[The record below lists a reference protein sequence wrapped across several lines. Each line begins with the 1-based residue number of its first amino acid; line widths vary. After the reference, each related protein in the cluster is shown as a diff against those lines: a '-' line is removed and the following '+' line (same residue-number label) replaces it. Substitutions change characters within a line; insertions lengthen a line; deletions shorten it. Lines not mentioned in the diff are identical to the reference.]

1 MIAIL
6 KSLFVLCLYHILA
19 YGGVIYPDNANPV
32 QMERTNDGAT
42 SSYTFYMSLSTR
54 LPANYGQIKIMFP
67 ISTFSDPSR
76 NPSLSSSDFGQF
88 SFIQTQNNQVTLYQN
103 QLYQYQD
110 GSLTSNYLSATWN
123 QVGRYLLISG
133 ISDAINAGSLQV
145 SIKFIR
151 NPVNCANTVSGNFQI
166 QTFIN
171 STKIDENLSFGTV
184 TFSSPYVLSNQ
195 NTISN
200 DGSNLGGFV
209 TNYKVTFS
217 TTVTLPANTWFRMRF
232 PYANVL
238 GDTTCS
244 QVDTQ
249 QTLTCTNNG
258 DNVLIFSGISNS
270 LTPNTYTLQVR
281 NITNPTYTGFFNQ
294 FVLEC
299 LYPGT
304 NNVLMLFYN
313 SLTGITINPGQ
324 VKSVSISGNPLNMNL
339 RIDYTILFTPTNT
352 VPQGGKIKIT
362 FPSLAPSAS
371 DPNPR
376 SFQLDSTCRVTSG
389 LTPITGQQ
397 NVGCVSSGSVLT
409 ITNFQTFYSQ
419 QVQVLI
425 YAVNP
430 GRAAIYTP
438 FIIQTYLYDKPTNQ
452 FYVIDENTNAG
463 SVSISSV
470 NSLTYVQIDFFTTM
484 VNATFS
490 TATPLDFRLY
500 PNPGN
505 ELPLSSNTVRHEISL
520 QLPLLWRNKNA
531 DFTMYYQQGNAPSIT
546 FGNDPAYYSNPSYAA
561 TYNLQV
567 YQFKTPSAT
576 NYVKFPPGYG
586 LGQCDLPISISNV
599 ITPPFG
605 GKYQFRV
612 LTFYGGTHY
621 VNQPLEQDLYTMDI
635 AIPNF
640 SSASVTTTGT
650 ESGDQDNVIIANLV
664 TGLDIPFEGAINFN
678 MTTTTIF
685 SENTSKWDTQ
695 LGQTMTISQTSIN
708 VPCSIYINNDLSG
721 FSNSQHPNARCYVF
735 KGSQLQNVILQIRG
749 FAYPILAGAT
759 FKIYVPNIQLC
770 QDVQK
775 QCYVTINSAYTAD
788 LSDPYI
794 LNTIYV
800 KVVNSINPASPIT
813 PASNTI
819 NCPAPNF
826 AAPTGQS
833 KEICLY
839 ATWDLGSSF
848 YTTPFST
855 GDSIIIIFP
864 SYRFTYWKADVQS
877 ITYQFA
883 NGVSG
888 PVTYINFYTTKQTY
902 YLIQLTG
909 NVPVGNNLQLINIKN
924 ANDIHDFGP
933 NNNINI
939 VQGVT
944 LSGKYWQK
952 GIKVSYIQW
961 AISPG
966 YMDGGILFTKLSI
979 LPNNSPANPT
989 RNVAT
994 DMEWQAEIVYKV
1006 DFTNCRPV
1014 PQGGYFN
1021 IFIPTGTP
1029 PYSSINPKCNVQQG
1043 LTGISQLT
1051 LDSSISCQ
1059 IINNSGNYQIQI
1071 SQFLAV
1077 AQQTSISVIFRATNP
1092 VKQPSSW
1099 NPGTY
1104 TITSNDAS
1112 SNVINFTSAN
1122 YVLPALPVAGPS
1134 IFPQE
1139 ALWQSFFITDRP
1151 ARQGERGYFYMQ
1163 FISPQSFNSGTST
1176 LTIDFGG
1183 GINQPTLLD
1192 STIYNFNFQT
1202 MQGYL
1207 YCTLNGEIA
1216 ENCTINQQVVTM
1228 IIPFTSTINGIQQG
1242 IQYSLQMGFRGN
1254 DDSTT
1259 TRDGF
1264 GMNQAG
1270 TYILS
1275 ASITDGTNTVSTQKA
1290 YNVMAPSFVNF
1301 WVWSIN
1307 KLVTDTT
1314 DNKCYGGG
1322 QTICGRTLIGF
1333 VFSLV
1338 NPIPKS
1344 VDTVAKTQTVIIL
1357 EFATYISSAFPNGFA
1372 SDLGT
1377 GLSQRSNVPCE
1388 GMNIPVLAGYDTL
1401 SCQLYLGTSPNPTQI
1416 IIRQF
1421 DTLTAGGYEIHIPN
1435 IFNPSIPKD
1444 LLQVDVLVQ
1453 TTSLTTGT
1461 TVPIYQNYYQL
1472 VNMTNVI
1479 QSYLFHSQPINQ
1491 DLTTN
1496 VGCTPTFQTAT
1507 TIDTLDYLNLC
1518 FYSGGFDMQ
1527 GGDHILFQLPS
1538 MWKLPDIAT
1547 CTLNSADYGTYSTC
1561 YTYPSSQQVLMAFT
1575 APAKGTVNKNSIL
1588 KGSIK
1593 LKMPPYK
1600 ALNPAAQHIY
1610 GYSYWRSRLV
1620 AKFQIPD
1627 FTQSLTEITIPA
1639 ANMKVTA
1646 DDTIQGQ
1653 LAQYTITYQVVSDI
1667 PAGGCIQIIIPIEFK
1682 GRQKETICRNAITQG
1697 SDFDP
1702 YGYQFQCNLVINAS
1716 PTVNDYLIV
1725 HDFGPF
1731 KLDLGPSPSQKRNG
1745 TTLMVNFRV
1754 QNPSVANPSQW
1765 NIKQWYKYENPLNL
1779 LVANGLT
1786 ASPALSTPP
1795 TTTYWEQLLL
1805 TRTKLYTQ
1813 DFGVLEFKI
1822 QVPVNLNAGQT
1833 ITIQMPTGFTQQT
1846 DSQLFCYW
1854 DLTVYYNQKYP
1865 AHTCTLSGGN
1875 LLTIET
1881 PLQLYLDI
1889 YNVAQGGSINQ
1900 PIAANSN
1907 LVIGISTID
1916 QYNGNNGIVM
1926 PSTSGF
1932 YSFTVTF
1939 PGSSQPYV
1947 ATKTIYVPL
1956 KPTFTY
1962 FAPTTLINNPN
1973 EKTVIDIYVQPN
1985 LSCDNFKLY
1994 VPVVDQFNNDLFDED
2009 LGTGFTSQAG
2019 GTPINCQY
2027 QNGAVQ
2033 TALTCKLQFGDK
2045 GLGTPAIISISGIT
2059 FNGGTPYLISIDQI
2073 KNPNVL
2079 VDGRDVYLILEGY
2092 MGSTIQSSDI
2102 NYDFTFKYVNT
2113 PAATNVASQPAYG
2126 SVVMGG
2132 TGAGPKEFN
2141 INYQFTIQQKVFNS
2155 QSNPENYDYFIIEFP
2170 FYAFNQQPLT
2180 VSCSPGSCR
2189 QLQGWN
2195 WVIWKYDSNYNV
2207 GATISFT
2214 VSGLENVKISS
2225 TTVQLIGY
2233 TVKNRVVVD
2242 KRYFTAL
2249 NQVTPISPSAGDFTI
2264 TAPDYPNAQKIPMNQ
2279 MTRYIFQL
2287 KLPIALLANQ
2297 GVIDFIFPSGYIT
2310 QNYCS
2315 DTIAYPLPAY
2325 LDYITCVN
2333 NQVAQAISVSG
2344 FGNVLANKI
2353 IQIETW
2359 ANNPS
2364 TATTTPSFTV
2374 NIYQDA
2380 GRTMKLTTFSANGPS
2395 ISAYDSTVFAKL
2407 QAEYINTITS
2417 GNYGEFNFYLQ
2428 PGMALSETDYI
2439 QLSFP
2444 NNDVNAQGATY
2455 LTCGFNNNNVNIE
2468 SALCKVTQ
2476 ASPLIIRIYGPVD
2489 NPLAA
2494 NTLYLVYV
2502 TIENGIQQGLQF
2514 TGVGETKFQ
2523 VTNSNNLG
2531 SLTDVYFTIYPTENF
2546 QNLATLETTYE
2557 NSGSVMDL
2565 IVTVQTTVQVLN
2577 NGYIVVAFPKLAEDG
2592 VTSLFNDYLGK
2603 SGLTPGSPVNCA
2615 GKPSGTT
2622 NYQCTINSNFR
2633 KVMVSQRLS
2642 SGLNSAYSLLIN
2654 DITLPVQTGST
2665 GQISI
2670 EVYTTQEDGTMLEA
2684 YIFRNILTP
2693 YNPSTSAPSS
2703 NPVVTTPAPGSGV
2716 SLTASGITF
2725 PSVNIGAASN
2735 SFSATNDRIVIKLPI
2750 GYDLTAAQFSSTTSY
2765 AATEYIGIGNIMI
2778 VRLANTISSGSL
2790 KLQLDGVVSPLT
2802 PLSNPQFNVYVVV
2815 GNVYNQLY
2823 QYQPTFTTPT
2833 FSTASLTLPYY
2844 TSEVVP
2850 QIIQITFTPPSTLVG
2865 TNTVYFAVL
2874 NTPSTTPVGSRI
2886 GQSLPCSAGTDQV
2899 YCQLVTSGTFF
2910 GIAISA
2916 PTIII
2921 SGMDDATTSTPRVL
2935 TIYNIKEYQ
2944 SSASININFSAV
2956 DTVNKYIKYTSPITV
2971 SLTSDSINSSSSQ
2984 VTNTKTVLQSLDNLV
2999 FSITT
3004 NLSSYVVGTQII
3016 LFFDNFP
3023 SNTLANVN
3031 TLSPTIDFDGSNSSS
3046 CATFDSVALAVIC
3059 DVTSTATTKI
3069 NLNMNSILL
3078 PTVYFPTSTT
3088 VTYQIVG
3095 YNTSTKKAFQYITF
3109 NPQTQMV
3116 VSTLSSVSSTQITNN
3131 QIQLQF
3137 TTNLQVPAT
3146 GYIKITLNSS
3156 PTTAFQFYTTTG
3168 GLFTGSYT
3176 AQLSG
3181 NIIKISDFSL
3191 MSPGSYILNFAFQ
3204 DQAQVPQITQIDTM
3218 QNIFTIETSTV
3229 TQTSSIST
3237 SSQSIT
3243 VNNIQIIESQTL
3255 LLQFTTQSTFS
3266 NGQIQLDFG
3275 SSITSTTFNGQI
3287 IDSTN
3292 ISGSPNFVLSTQYIY
3307 IKNLGTF
3314 TAGSIKIK
3322 LFFSNNIP
3330 TQLANINTLS
3340 QYFDVVDSV
3349 GSSTSITPRT
3359 FMVAQNWLALQSLQY
3374 YSSVSVGAK
3383 NVLLTFRL
3391 KLKTALSATADQ
3403 LMITFPSS
3411 IDISSMYT
3419 SKIRLKCNIKMPY
3432 QAFNR
3437 YRTYKCFFQQLTSTY
3452 LVIQGY
3458 AFSANTVYDIEI
3470 IRLGDTTAQRQ
3481 FWTLPSSYQLHY
3493 FTIDKTNYHAVQDT
3507 TAPTITHSDSII
3519 MEIYKQI
3526 SPSAYFQNYDGSV
3539 GKNTLY
3545 NVQFNSGGSV
3555 GYIDIEFPINQDQG
3569 GSQVNLFAQDLGSGL
3584 LNGKSFTCNDNSGSL
3599 GTNVKY
3605 RLFYGQSVIQ
3615 NPSRIRI
3622 LYSAS
3627 GNININIQNLI
3638 NPSTVNVSTKIKVK
3652 AIDANGI
3659 LLSMQV
3665 FRYAVYTLSYNPA
3678 TAALPNPSFSPTT
3691 SSTLVTI
3698 NINGLSL
3705 TNNLSIDGSS
3715 ILRFQ
3720 YDPQQYSSTMSS
3732 SNSNPNFQTVSSI
3745 YFCITSASLPSN
3757 YNLAINNIYTPP
3769 IIGTYTYSS
3778 YIVAEIRNRKVRKVF
3793 TGNVN
3798 QVLSAGGNFV
3808 QNQQIVANSYNA
3820 GQSNVR
3826 YYITYDLM
3834 QNQVSG
3840 NTIQVIFPSAQY
3852 TIAAG
3857 LTCTI
3862 QDKNSLATIS
3872 SSCASNNSLNSFA
3885 IVLSTALKSGTSY
3898 VIKVIVN
3905 NPANVGLTNSFQLKF
3920 YTDNTLATLQG
3931 SQNINGVTIINQL
3944 NLIAKMYQPHTNV
3957 FFCQSQDTC
3966 PLKFTALLTTP
3977 LNMGVDSLQ
3986 IATNY
3991 VGKIIQLQSQTKEL
4005 QCWINELAAYNCYI
4019 SNSIIY
4025 IFAPIQT
4032 TFATGTKLNVD
4043 IRSWRDQ
4050 RWQGIQAAIRDF
4062 LLLPTWT
4069 QYQNTPAMFQNVP
4082 VNQYTGASQSHIFQK
4097 NWIFVNQAFNRNN
4110 YAFACS
4116 ISTTISN
4123 PTIIRVRFQ
4132 LPNSMS
4138 FPDALPTTSN
4148 WGQFILYLETYNEI
4162 NQQLFPYQLE
4172 SRFVKD
4178 GQQIDCICVNCNSN
4192 MVFLCYVQYGGT
4204 AQSAPVSI
4212 SIHPQQ
4218 TTLPGTTFI
4227 FSFPKITLPANV
4239 NNYARIGL
4247 KAIQFDS
4254 TLKVVN
4260 EYLEMLM
4267 DFVFYTNP
4275 NNINNAGSAP
4285 LTFPSGHRVGDPMQV
4300 QWNYNIPQTQA
4311 QFSRDRIVIT
4321 TTTATNIIE
4330 QPTNPAVALTT
4341 TADVG
4346 TVRIYPL
4353 INWLEIEFTTNMPS
4367 NSKAAVTYNFKN
4379 MPYQITGGVNYLL
4392 YAFSQGEERLVQP
4405 YNTIAFANP
4414 HPLYFKKFTT
4424 TVQYISQPN
4433 TVTFT
4438 YQPYNKIPIGGYISI
4453 YWGTYN
4459 TALDQDW
4466 LFLSNYCVILSGLSN
4481 AQCIVVSSERRIYL
4495 YDWDTQYDP
4504 VVGGVIKFVLQ
4515 IQNSGNAGNRVNFS
4529 LTTFWDLTGYNNR
4542 PQVSGYNPNYSHIID
4557 QDNSYSNFNVLSI
4570 VLLQLNILDRVQEP
4584 IPVCGGNRG
4593 PIVLKFQFRKNYSYP
4608 SDYIEINFFA
4618 QIQQLLAGE
4627 ELICYFA
4634 DTGNSQLVFVKTFRC
4649 DLRPNGV
4656 IWAFI
4661 PEETGVNSGS
4671 EYLLYLTV
4679 RTNNVYT
4686 WGIQVNGPSAIQ
4698 WTRLSTS
4705 NENQGNDCY
4714 QEVAWIQ
4721 ANIPPC
4727 PFDPA
4732 VFRVYSYSHEA
4743 NTLSYSNNIDAQTF
4757 AEQYI
4762 YTYINVTLATVNNPI
4777 ASGLQTSPSRTRIVF
4792 QFQTHNGVF
4801 PSWDEDPTGQKLTQ
4815 AGQASCGGM
4824 YNGIFGTPLQPV
4836 TTNGFLSC
4844 SIIPASGQL
4853 PTTPAY
4859 IIMEGHPAINGGTAF
4874 NIALGR
4880 IKNPNKMVDGTVFN
4894 NLQIGKKTY
4903 YDALFY
4909 RYQTAAH
4916 MNIFIQQLQADG
4928 TFYPINSQ
4936 WRYYIIP
4943 QMNDATSP
4951 IIMGPNQFQI
4961 LHYDT
4966 RVNFALRNVTV
4977 NIIPLGIQLHK
4988 YQSAVVI
4995 QYGYPYQMV
5004 NNAVC
5009 KQHDAW
5015 VNQGECTNYN
5025 PTCPVP
5031 HGPVGCTFLQ
5041 YSRWLVFSNNLDTV
5055 TNQYMVREVE
5065 GTGWPINRRNPPFTY
5080 NYLNPQSLLRAWVYD
5095 GYKTVIMRSNQLI
5108 TPQYMPCGV
5117 VMETTAADNPENRD
5131 VLYRIGLYIYTR
5143 TSTMKTIWLFAPNT
5157 FQNIRSCKIKKG
5169 VVLVDFNNISND
5181 IKCNISYQTSNWFIE
5196 ITNFYYDEVN
5206 EDGLIILELMITNPY
5221 NAGWTTDW
5229 VCRTFSANQLQ
5240 INNLSYTANGKTW
5253 VGKFIPFPNLF
5264 RVYRN
5269 TVSFQNRRAGINQY
5283 AEMNM
5288 RIIPRAYHPETDDT
5302 QSTQIQV
5309 WMPLTYDI
5317 PNGGTN
5323 VCQVDHIYHT
5333 DIDGQYC
5340 QITSDRKIFM
5350 NTNRYAGLFNKCG
5363 LVYFTTQNSIN
5374 NQNGVKMPSVA
5385 GADQFQVFITSK
5397 DASGNVSQEYSNQGA
5412 TTSPSFLSQ
5421 SPYPAGNSYSYT
5433 TNVMQDK
5440 IEARIILSFYTPR
5453 DIPPGYDTS
5462 VGISDPSLKNPIAYL
5477 DIIFNTRDFIE
5488 YYGEPGWNLNLI
5500 APSPINPFACKA
5512 YAGLIPV
5519 SGQKLICTIIPS
5531 SLQSIYNPVIVR
5543 VSNFQA
5549 ISANTYIELHLL
5561 NIPCPPYT
5569 YYNNKGFINTRVF
5582 QQNGDGSQND
5592 IIGSSQFQLGSPAQ
5606 LINWYYWSSNMATVT
5621 PNQVGAYSTW
5631 TFQFNNMYDYQNNY
5645 QGCFDIFGVPMFSFL
5660 ANTILVL
5667 KIPNVKFVLVDNG
5680 KITATIANI
5689 PAKIWI
5695 YEDTNQIFV
5704 QVPQNIPCGSGGVI
5718 NSLQIYQLRNA
5729 AFRFPTP
5736 YAIQIDSFDPTS
5748 RTIIRSYLY
5757 TPISNPSVGSFVSLS
5772 MYLSK
5777 YFADERY
5784 VTYTYGFTPSY
5795 DVPPGSLITI
5805 TLPNRAALN
5814 FPNFGQASPQ
5824 ETCQV
5829 SDATSLSVSSC
5840 ISTFSP
5846 NGFSLVVL
5854 KDIPEQ
5860 TSLTVQIVGT
5870 RNNPTYAQQT
5880 LPNDFQITIT
5890 HPLGYLINSGYFP
5903 VITYLP
5909 KRSASFLYLTMSG
5922 TSYFQNII
5930 TDYTFVIQSTSDLP
5944 LGGYIVMNF
5953 PSNFLE
5959 RALTLPPLQ
5968 TPTQITGSWTSSSLT
5983 YSTIWSGPTG
5993 SYYTLTIIPTFM
6005 WPAKSSMTVT
6015 FKAFPN
6021 PMTTLKTNLFSI
6033 ATIYDG
6039 KNVDQ
6044 TDPTD
6049 NSLLFNYSP
6058 QPASM
6063 SATFNFSPQN
6073 EASLSTYQ
6081 ISITPSQDIPTG
6093 AQIQFQ
6099 FDTSLYPSSLSSAT
6113 SQVSCLINGVAT
6125 TCTVQNGVISI
6136 PVTQV
6141 QNANVPISIQL
6152 NNVMNPS
6159 QGSTKIVGQV
6169 SYAGSIL
6176 QYKPDIGP
6184 VQTTSPPNNLQLTQ
6198 LSTSSNALL
6207 ARAQYTFCVQTSNQI
6222 AITDQVFIFFPQ
6234 QYSFKSVYTC
6244 SITPQH
6250 NNNELNYAQTSTSP
6264 LCTTYNDQKKIT
6276 ITGQTAAKTDTNT
6289 AQLCYYINGI
6299 ENPSI
6304 PGTTD
6309 NFVIQIFDPVNQ
6321 IIKSQ
6326 TSGLISSQTTLSFY
6340 RKGFQII
6347 VGSIPD
6353 LPKGASSND
6362 ITITLE
6368 IAVSYIITAIPY
6380 LKNFEFIPPVIE
6392 FDPTQGKQ
6400 QTFKIKPLDSAVV
6413 GPQNIVWTKS
6423 EATTANQFSDIQ
6435 DSPFNLIAKPY
6446 ANSLKAVLQTTVSR
6460 AALLATSLPIQI
6472 ILNQPASKLLTI
6484 SMYTKNHQ
6492 QDQLLIFNPP
6502 QMVFVPGQVSQ
6513 TFTYTTKNGAV
6524 SGQIMF
6530 QLDSYYQNIYIMPY
6544 NTLSFEILDID
6555 NNPPVVRNYYIES
6568 MDRTYMY
6575 LRISCDESVNVYSIL
6590 TLQGTLPPTTAEL
6603 KNSTLRATDG
6613 NQTDVMELY
6622 LKNSSYIAP
6631 VTTNFIYY
6639 DSYLH
6644 FTGLE
6649 EQTSYLLYFY
6659 VEDLSGNAS
6668 PVQSFS
6674 FLTLKKQNP
6683 CAFSLR
6689 VNQTIQDSTLFSAFG
6704 LITTLP
6710 ANRFQITSKPS
6721 KFTITGVIET
6731 EVQDI
6736 ISTVPM
6742 VYSFI
6747 LLQNKTADEVRPL
6760 QTVNLLQNQFNLLQT
6775 QLSAGF
6781 SSNVVDPA
6789 YSIIEH
6795 AYELIVIP
6803 QEFKYTPQ
6811 ILNYTEDSASFVI
6824 SLKYSGI
6831 GYGIVQLASA
6841 TQPTARQI
6849 KYGLNSTNFLLPAT
6863 QYQRIPFIFSSSTP
6877 QDQQN
6882 ITNKFTFSG
6891 LLDHSDYVAYFVGEN
6906 SQLVNPDLMSDSQI
6920 VAIPFSTSR
6929 ESIKIPSW
6937 FRAQTVSA
6945 NLLRTSKLL
6954 IQLIL
6959 IILLVS

>member
-6 KSLFVLCLYHILA
+6 KSLFVLCFYHILA

-42 SSYTFYMSLSTR
+42 SSYSFYMSLSTR
-54 LPANYGQIKIMFP
+54 LPANYGIIKIMFP
-67 ISTFSDPSR
+67 ISTFTDPSM
-76 NPSLSSSDFGQF
+76 NPTLSSSDFGQF

-110 GSLTSNYLSATWN
+110 GTLTSNYLSATWN
-123 QVGRYLLISG
+123 QVGRYLLISS

-145 SIKFIR
+145 TIKFIR

-249 QTLTCTNNG
+249 QTLTCQNNG

-270 LTPNTYTLQVR
+270 LSPNTYTLQVR

-352 VPQGGKIKIT
+352 VPQGGKIQIT
-362 FPSLAPSAS
+362 FPSLAPSAT

-389 LTPITGQQ
+389 LTPIAGQQ
-397 NVGCVSSGSVLT
+397 NVNCLSSGSVLT
-409 ITNFQTFYSQ
+409 IKNFQTFFSQ
-419 QVQVLI
+419 QIQVLI

-438 FIIQTYLYDKPTNQ
+438 FIIQTFLFDKPTNQ
-452 FYVIDENTNAG
+452 YYVIDENTNAG

-484 VNATFS
+484 QNGTFS
-490 TATPLDFRLY
+490 QNIPLDFRLY

-505 ELPLSSNTVRHEISL
+505 ELPLSNSITQHEISL
-520 QLPLLWRNKNA
+520 QLPLLWRNKAA
-531 DFTMYYQQGNAPSIT
+531 DFTMYYQQGNSPSVT
-546 FGNDPAYYSNPSYAA
+546 FGSEPAYYSNPSLAA
-561 TYNLQV
+561 KYNLQV

-576 NYVKFPPGYG
+576 NYVKFPAGYG

-599 ITPPFG
+599 IMPPFG

-640 SSASVTTTGT
+640 NSASVTTTGT
-650 ESGDQDNVIIANLV
+650 ESGDQDNVIIATLV
-664 TGLDIPFEGAINFN
+664 TGMQIPFEGAINFN

-695 LGQTMTISQTSIN
+695 LGQTMSITQASIN

-735 KGSQLQNVILQIRG
+735 KGSQLQNVILQVRG
-749 FAYPILAGAT
+749 FAYPIGAGST

-775 QCYVTINSAYTAD
+775 QCFVTINSAYTAD

-800 KVVNSINPASPIT
+800 KVVNSINPASTIT

-819 NCPAPNF
+819 NSPAPSF
-826 AAPTGQS
+826 ATPAGQS

-864 SYRFTYWKADVQS
+864 SYRFTYWKSDVQS

-888 PVTYINFYTTKQTY
+888 SVTYINFYTTQQTY

-933 NNNINI
+933 NNNQNI
-939 VQGVT
+939 VQGVQ

-952 GIKVSYIQW
+952 GIKTSYVSW
-961 AISPG
+961 AMSPG
-966 YMDGGILFTKLSI
+966 YMDGGILFTNLSI
-979 LPNNSPANPT
+979 LPNNSPSAPT
-989 RNVAT
+989 RTVAT
-994 DMEWQAEIVYKV
+994 DMEWQAEVVYKL

-1014 PQGGYFN
+1014 PQGGQFN
-1021 IFIPTGTP
+1021 INIPTGTP
-1029 PYSSINPKCNVQQG
+1029 PYLAINSNCNVQQG
-1043 LTGISQLT
+1043 LVGISQLT
-1051 LDSSISCQ
+1051 IQSSISCQ
-1059 IINNSGNYQIQI
+1059 VINNSGNYVIQL
-1071 SQFLAV
+1071 SQFQNV
-1077 AQQTSISVIFRATNP
+1077 AQQTAISVIFRATNP
-1092 VKQPSSW
+1092 VKQPTSW
-1099 NPGTY
+1099 NPGSY
-1104 TITSNDAS
+1104 TITSNDS
-1112 SNVINFTSAN
+1112 SGNVINFTSAN
-1122 YVLPALPVAGPS
+1122 YILPALPVAGPS

-1139 ALWQSFFITDRP
+1139 ALWQSFYITDRP

-1163 FISPQSFNSGTST
+1163 FTSPISFNSGTST
-1176 LTIDFGG
+1176 LTINFGG
-1183 GINQPTLLD
+1183 GIYQPTQVD
-1192 STIYNFNFQT
+1192 NTIYNFNFQT
-1202 MQGYL
+1202 MTGYL

-1228 IIPFTSTINGIQQG
+1228 TIPFTSTINGIQAN
-1242 IQYSLQMGFRGN
+1242 IQYNLQMGFRGN
-1254 DDSTT
+1254 DDSTS

-1264 GMNQAG
+1264 AMSQAG

-1275 ASITDGTNTVSTQKA
+1275 ASITDGSNTVSTQKA

-1307 KLVTDTT
+1307 KLVTDSS
-1314 DNKCYGGG
+1314 DNKCFGGG
-1322 QTICGRTLIGF
+1322 LTICGRTVVAF

-1338 NPIPKS
+1338 NPIPPS
-1344 VDTVAKTQTVIIL
+1344 LVPTVSQTVIIL
-1357 EFATYISSAFPNGFA
+1357 EFATYISTAFPNGFA

-1377 GLSQRSNVPCE
+1377 GLPQRSNVPCE

-1401 SCQLYLGTSPNPTQI
+1401 SCQLYLGTSPNPAQI

-1421 DTLTAGGYEIHIPN
+1421 DTIPAGSYEIHIPN

-1453 TTSLTTGT
+1453 TTSLSTGT

-1491 DLTTN
+1491 DLTGN
-1496 VGCTPTFQTAT
+1496 VGCTPKFQTAT

-1527 GGDHILFQLPS
+1527 GGDHVLFQLPS
-1538 MWKLPDIAT
+1538 MWILPDIAT
-1547 CTLNSADYGTYSTC
+1547 CTPNPSDYGTYSSC
-1561 YTYPSSQQVLMAFT
+1561 YTYPSSQQVLLAFST
-1575 APAKGTVNKNSIL
+1575 PAKGTVNKNSIL

-1593 LKMPPYK
+1593 LKTPPYV
-1600 ALNPAAQHIY
+1600 ALIPAAQHIY

-1627 FTQSLTEITIPA
+1627 FTQTLTPKTIPA

-1653 LAQYTITYQVVSDI
+1653 LAQYTITYIVVSDI

-1682 GRQKETICRNAITQG
+1682 NKQKENICRNAITQG

-1702 YGYQFQCNLVINAS
+1702 YGYQFQCNLVIDPS
-1716 PTVNDYLIV
+1716 PTVNDYLLV

-1731 KLDLGPSPSQKRNG
+1731 KLDLGALPSQKRNG

-1754 QNPSVANPSQW
+1754 QNPAVANPSQW
-1765 NIKQWYKYENPLNL
+1765 TIKQWYKNESPLNL
-1779 LVANGLT
+1779 LVAVGNT
-1786 ASPALSTPP
+1786 NSPALSAPP
-1795 TTTYWEQLLL
+1795 TISYWEQLLL

-1833 ITIQMPTGFTQQT
+1833 VTIQMPTGFTQQT

-1881 PLQLYLDI
+1881 PLQTYIDL
-1889 YNVAQGGSINQ
+1889 YNVAQGGSAGQ
-1900 PIAANSN
+1900 PIAANSY
-1907 LVIGISTID
+1907 LVIGVSTID

-1932 YSFTVTF
+1932 YSFTITF

-1947 ATKTIYVPL
+1947 ATKKIYVPL

-1962 FAPTTLINNPN
+1962 FAPTTIINNPN
-1973 EKTVIDIYVQPN
+1973 EKTVIDIYVQP
-1985 LSCDNFKLY
+1985 SIPCDNFKLY

-2033 TALTCKLQFGDK
+2033 AALTCTLQFGDK

-2059 FNGGTPYLISIDQI
+2059 FNAGTSYLISIDQI

-2079 VDGRDVYLILEGY
+2079 VDGRDVYLILEGFI
-2092 MGSTIQSSDI
+2092 GSTIQSSDI

-2141 INYQFTIQQKVFNS
+2141 INYQFTIQQKVFAA

-2195 WVIWKYDSNYNV
+2195 WVIWKYDSNYSV
-2207 GATISFT
+2207 GATISLT
-2214 VSGLENVKISS
+2214 VSGLQNVKISS

-2264 TAPDYPNAQKIPMNQ
+2264 TAPDYTNILKVPQNQ

-2287 KLPIALLANQ
+2287 KLPIALQANQ
-2297 GVIDFIFPSGYIT
+2297 GVIDFIFPSGYTT

-2315 DTIAYPLPAY
+2315 DTLAYPFPAY
-2325 LDYITCVN
+2325 QDYITCVN
-2333 NQVAQAISVSG
+2333 SQVAQAVSISG
-2344 FGNVLANKI
+2344 FGNVPVGQI
-2353 IQIETW
+2353 IQIEAW
-2359 ANNPS
+2359 AANPS
-2364 TATTTPSFTV
+2364 TATATPTFTV

-2380 GRTMKLTTFSANGPS
+2380 GRTMKLTTFSATGPA
-2395 ISAYDSTVFAKL
+2395 ISAYDSTVFAKH
-2407 QAEYINTITS
+2407 QAEYINSIKQNS
-2417 GNYGEFNFYLQ
+2417 YGEFNFYLQ

-2444 NNDVNAQGATY
+2444 NSDVKAQGQTY
-2455 LTCGFNNNNVNIE
+2455 LVCGFNNNNINIE

-2476 ASPLIIRIYGPVD
+2476 SLPLTIRIYGPVD
-2489 NPLAA
+2489 SPLTA

-2502 TIENGIQQGLQF
+2502 TIENGAQQGLQF

-2531 SLTDVYFTIYPTENF
+2531 TLTDVYFTIYPTANF
-2546 QNLATLETTYE
+2546 NTLATLETTYE
-2557 NSGSVMDL
+2557 NSGSVIDL
-2565 IVTVQTTVQVLN
+2565 IVTVQTTVQVPN

-2592 VTSLFNDYLGK
+2592 VTTLFDDYLGK
-2603 SGLTPGSPVNCA
+2603 TGLVPGSTVNCA

-2622 NYQCTINSNFR
+2622 SYQCTINSNFR

-2654 DITLPVQTGST
+2654 DITLPAQTAST

-2670 EVYTTQEDGTMLEA
+2670 EVYTTAQDGTMLEA
-2684 YIFRNILTP
+2684 FIFRNILTP
-2693 YNPSTSAPSS
+2693 YNPSVYAPSAA
-2703 NPVVTTPAPGSGV
+2703 PQVTTNPANTGV
-2716 SLTASGITF
+2716 T
-2725 PSVNIGAASN
+2725 
-2735 SFSATNDRIVIKLPI
+2735 FSAGTLTFTTVNLGSSNMFSGNNDRIVVKLPI
-2750 GYDLTAAQFSSTTSY
+2750 GFDLTSASFASY
-2765 AATEYIGIGNIMI
+2765 AASEYIGIGNIMI
-2778 VRLANTISSGSL
+2778 VRLANTINSGIQA
-2790 KLQLDGVVSPLT
+2790 LQLNNVVSPPT
-2802 PLSNPQFNVYVVV
+2802 PQSNPVMNVYVVV
-2815 GNVYNQLY
+2815 GGVYNYLY
-2823 QYQPTFTTPT
+2823 QFTPT
-2833 FSTASLTLPYY
+2833 LSTSTFASISLALPYY
-2844 TSEVVP
+2844 TSKVVP
-2850 QIIQITFTPPSTLVG
+2850 QVIQITFKPQQNLIGV
-2865 TNTVYFAVL
+2865 NTVYFAVL
-2874 NTPSTTPVGSRI
+2874 NSPLTAPVSPRI
-2886 GQSLPCSAGTDQV
+2886 GQSLPCSAGTDDV
-2899 YCQLVTSGTFF
+2899 YCQLVTSGTYF
-2910 GIAISA
+2910 GITISA

-2921 SGMDDATTSTPRVL
+2921 SGMDDATTSTPRIL
-2935 TIYNIKEYQ
+2935 TIYNIKEYA
-2944 SSASININFSAV
+2944 SSASISINFSAV
-2956 DTVNKYIKYTSPITV
+2956 DRVNKYIKYTSPISV
-2971 SLTSDSINSSSSQ
+2971 SLSADTINSSASS
-2984 VTNTKTVLQSLDNLV
+2984 VANTITTLQALGNLV
-2999 FSITT
+2999 FKIT
-3004 NLSSYVVGTQII
+3004 SSDLPLYVAGTKII

-3031 TLSPTIDFDGSNSSS
+3031 TLSATIDYDGSNANS
-3046 CATFDSVALAVIC
+3046 CTTFDQVALAIIC
-3059 DVTSTATTKI
+3059 DVQQTATSQI

-3078 PTVYFPTSTT
+3078 PSVYFTTATT
-3088 VTYQIVG
+3088 VTYQIIG
-3095 YNTSTKKAFQYITF
+3095 YQVSTKKAFSYITF
-3109 NPQTQMV
+3109 YPQTSMT
-3116 VSTLSSVSSTQITNN
+3116 VSTLGSVSSTKITNN

-3146 GYIKITLNSS
+3146 GQIYITLDSS
-3156 PTTAFQFYTTTG
+3156 PGTAFQFYTTTG
-3168 GLFTGSYT
+3168 NLFTGSYT
-3176 AQLSG
+3176 ANLSG
-3181 NIIKISDFSL
+3181 NIITISGFSL
-3191 MSPGSYILNFAFQ
+3191 MSAGSYNLYFAFQ
-3204 DQAQVPQITQIDTM
+3204 DQTKVPQITQIDTM
-3218 QNIFTIETSTV
+3218 QNGFKIETSTV
-3229 TQTSSIST
+3229 TQTSSV
-3237 SSQSIT
+3237 SSSPGSIT
-3243 VNNIQIIESQTL
+3243 VNSLQIIESQTL
-3255 LLQFTTQSTFS
+3255 LIQFTTQTTFT

-3292 ISGSPNFVLSTQYIY
+3292 ISLQPTFVLSTQYIY
-3307 IKNLGTF
+3307 IKNIGTF

-3322 LFFSNNIP
+3322 LFFSNNMPSQI
-3330 TQLANINTLS
+3330 ANINTLS
-3340 QYFDVVDSV
+3340 QYFDVVDTV
-3349 GSSTSITPRT
+3349 GSSTLITART
-3359 FMVAQNWLALQSLQY
+3359 FMIAQNWLALQSLQY
-3374 YSSVSVGAK
+3374 YSSVSVGGN
-3383 NVLLTFRL
+3383 NVLLTFRI
-3391 KLKTALSATADQ
+3391 KLKTAISATTDQ

-3411 IDISSMYT
+3411 IDIASMY
-3419 SKIRLKCNIKMPY
+3419 SNKIRLKCNVKMPY
-3432 QAFNR
+3432 QTYNR

-3458 AFSANTVYDIEI
+3458 AFSANTVYDIEL
-3470 IRLGDTTAQRQ
+3470 IRLGDTTSQRYM
-3481 FWTLPSSYQLHY
+3481 WTLPSSPQVYY

-3507 TAPTITHSDSII
+3507 TAPTITHTDSII
-3519 MEIYKQI
+3519 MEIYSQV

-3539 GKNTLY
+3539 SKNTLY
-3545 NVQFNSGGSV
+3545 NVQFNSGGSF

-3569 GSQVNLFAQDLGSGL
+3569 ASQVSLFAQDLGSGL
-3584 LNGKSFTCNDNSGSL
+3584 LNGKSFTCNDNAGNL

-3605 RLFYGQSVIQ
+3605 RLFYGQSTIQ
-3615 NPSRIRI
+3615 NSSKIRI

-3638 NPSTVNVSTKIKVK
+3638 NPSTVNVSTRIRVK
-3652 AIDANGI
+3652 AGSGTA
-3659 LLSMQV
+3659 LSSMQV
-3665 FRYAVYTLSYNPA
+3665 FRYAVYTLSYSPA
-3678 TAALPNPSFSPTT
+3678 TATLPTPSFSPATA
-3691 SSTLVTI
+3691 STLVTI

-3715 ILRFQ
+3715 ILRFS
-3720 YDPQQYSSTMSS
+3720 YDPLQYSSTMSS
-3732 SNSNPNFQTVSSI
+3732 SNSNPNFLTVSQI

-3778 YIVAEIRNRKVRKVF
+3778 YIVTEIRNRKVRKVF

-3798 QVLSAGGNFV
+3798 QALSAGGNFV
-3808 QNQQIVANSYNA
+3808 QNQQIIANSYNA
-3820 GQSNVR
+3820 GQTNVR
-3826 YYITYDLM
+3826 YYLTYDLM

-3852 TIAAG
+3852 TIAAS

-3872 SSCASNNSLNSFA
+3872 STCSSNTSSNSFV
-3885 IVLSTALKSGTSY
+3885 IQLSTALKPGTSY
-3898 VIKVIVN
+3898 IIKMVVN
-3905 NPANVGLTNSFQLKF
+3905 NPTAVGLTNNFQMKF

-3931 SQNINGVTIINQL
+3931 QQNVNGVTIINQL
-3944 NLIAKMYQPHTNV
+3944 ILIARMYQPHTNV
-3957 FFCQSQDTC
+3957 YFCQSLDTC
-3966 PLKFTALLTTP
+3966 PLKFTAKLTNA

-3986 IATNY
+3986 IATSY
-3991 VGKIIQLQSQTKEL
+3991 IGTVIKLQSQTKEL

-4019 SNSIIY
+4019 NNNIIY

-4032 TFATGTKLNVD
+4032 TFATGTILNVD

-4050 RWQGIQAAIRDF
+4050 RWQGTQNAIRDF
-4062 LLLPTWT
+4062 QLIPTWT
-4069 QYQNTPAMFQNVP
+4069 QYQTTPSNFQNVP
-4082 VNQYTGASQSHIFQK
+4082 INQYTGASQSYIFKK

-4116 ISTTISN
+4116 ISTTINN

-4138 FPDALPTTSN
+4138 FPDALPTTAN

-4162 NQQLFPYQLE
+4162 NQQLFPYNLE
-4172 SRFVKD
+4172 SRFIKD

-4192 MVFLCYVQYGGT
+4192 MKFLCYIQYGGT
-4204 AQSAPVSI
+4204 AQSAPASI

-4218 TTLPGTTFI
+4218 TTNPGTTFI
-4227 FSFPKITLPANV
+4227 FSFPKINLPPNI

-4254 TLKVVN
+4254 TNKVVN

-4275 NNINNAGSAP
+4275 NNINNAGSIG
-4285 LTFPSGHRVGDPMQV
+4285 LSFPAGHRVGDPMQV
-4300 QWNYNIPQTQA
+4300 SWNYNIPQTQA
-4311 QFSRDRIVIT
+4311 LLSRDRIVIT

-4330 QPTNPAVALTT
+4330 QPTNPSIALTT

-4367 NSKAAVTYNFKN
+4367 NSKTAITYNFKN
-4379 MPYQITGGVNYLL
+4379 MPYQITGGVYYQL

-4405 YNTIAFANP
+4405 YNNIPFANP
-4414 HPLYFKKFTT
+4414 HPLFFKKFTT

-4453 YWGTYN
+4453 YWGTLN
-4459 TALDQDW
+4459 AAADSDW
-4466 LFLSNYCVILSGLSN
+4466 QFLSNYCVILSGLSN
-4481 AQCIVVSSERRIYL
+4481 AQCIVVSSQRRIYL

-4542 PQVSGYNPNYSHIID
+4542 PQVPGYDPNYSHIID
-4557 QDNSYSNFNVLSI
+4557 QDNSYTNFNVLSI

-4634 DTGNSQLVFVKTFRC
+4634 DTGNAQLIFVKTFRC

-4661 PEETGVNSGS
+4661 PEETSVNSGS

-4705 NENQGNDCY
+4705 NENQGNDYY

-4727 PFDPA
+4727 PFDPN

-4743 NTLSYSNNIDAQTF
+4743 NTYSYNNNIDAQTF
-4757 AEQYI
+4757 AEQYL

-4777 ASGLQTSPSRTRIVF
+4777 ASGLLTSTSRTRIVF
-4792 QFQTHNGVF
+4792 QFQTHNGIF
-4801 PSWDEDPTGQKLTQ
+4801 PSWDEDPTGQKLTT
-4815 AGQASCGGM
+4815 AGAASCGGM
-4824 YNGIFGTPLQPV
+4824 YNGIFGTPFIPAGQNL
-4836 TTNGFLSC
+4836 LSC

-4859 IIMEGHPAINGGTAF
+4859 IIMEGHPAINAGKAF

-4880 IKNPNKMVDGTVFN
+4880 IKNPNKIVDGTVFN
-4894 NLQIGKKTY
+4894 NPQIGKKTY
-4903 YDALFY
+4903 NDALPF

-4916 MNIFIQQLQADG
+4916 MNIIIQQLQPDG

-4936 WRYYIIP
+4936 WRYYIVP
-4943 QMNDATSP
+4943 QWNDATPP
-4951 IIMGPNQFQI
+4951 IIMGSSQFQI
-4961 LHYDT
+4961 QHYDT
-4966 RVNFALRNVTV
+4966 RVNFDLRNVTV
-4977 NIIPLGIQLHK
+4977 NIIPLGIQLNK

-5004 NNAVC
+5004 NNAGC

-5015 VNQGECTNYN
+5015 VNQGQCSNYN
-5025 PTCPVP
+5025 PSCPVP
-5031 HGPVGCTFLQ
+5031 HGPVGCTFLPQ
-5041 YSRWLVFSNNLDTV
+5041 SRWLVFSNNLDTV
-5055 TNQYMVREVE
+5055 TNQYMAREVE
-5065 GTGWPINRRNPPFTY
+5065 GTGYPYNRRNPPFTY
-5080 NYLNPQSLLRAWVYD
+5080 NYLNAQSLLRAWVYD
-5095 GYKTVIMRSNQLI
+5095 GYKTVIMRSNQYI
-5108 TPQYMPCGV
+5108 TPQQMPCGV

-5143 TSTMKTIWLFAPNT
+5143 TSTMKTIWLFAPNS

-5181 IKCNISYQTSNWFIE
+5181 IQCKISYQTTNWFIE
-5196 ITNFYYDEVN
+5196 ITNFNYNEN
-5206 EDGLIILELMITNPY
+5206 FEDGLIILELMITNPY

-5229 VCRTFSANQLQ
+5229 VCRTFSANSLQ
-5240 INNLSYTANGKTW
+5240 INNLNYNANGKTW
-5253 VGKFIPFPNLF
+5253 VGKFVPFPNLF

-5269 TVSFQNRRAGINQY
+5269 TFSFQDRRAGINQY

-5317 PNGGTN
+5317 PNGGTD
-5323 VCQVDHIYHT
+5323 VCSVDHIYHT

-5350 NTNRYAGLFNKCG
+5350 NTNRNVGLFNKCG
-5363 LVYFTTQNSIN
+5363 LVFFTTQNSIN
-5374 NQNGVKMPSVA
+5374 NQNGVKMPPVA

-5397 DASGNVSQEYSNQGA
+5397 DTSGNVSQEYSNQGA
-5412 TTSPSFLSQ
+5412 TTNPSYLSTTA
-5421 SPYPAGNSYSYT
+5421 YPAGNSYSYI
-5433 TNVMQDK
+5433 TNVMQSQ

-5477 DIIFNTRDFIE
+5477 DIMFNTRDYIE
-5488 YYGEPGWNLNLI
+5488 YYGSPGWNLNLV
-5500 APSPINPFACKA
+5500 AASPINPFACKA
-5512 YAGLIPV
+5512 YAGLIPQ
-5519 SGQKLICTIIPS
+5519 SGQKLICTIMPS
-5531 SLQSIYNPVIVR
+5531 TQQSIYNPVIVR
-5543 VSNFQA
+5543 VSNFQS

-5561 NIPCPPYT
+5561 NIPCPPQT
-5569 YYNNKGFINTRVF
+5569 YYNNQGFINTRVF

-5592 IIGSSQFQLGSPAQ
+5592 IIGSSQFTLGQSAQ

-5631 TFQFNNMYDYQNNY
+5631 TFFFDQMYDYQNNY
-5645 QGCFDIFGVPMFSFL
+5645 QGCFDATGNPMFSFL

-5680 KITATIANI
+5680 QISATIANI

-5704 QVPQNIPCGSGGVI
+5704 KVPQNTPCGSGGVI

-5736 YAIQIDSFDPTS
+5736 YSIRIDSYDAAS
-5748 RTIIRSYLY
+5748 RTIIRTYLY
-5757 TPISNPSVGSFVSLS
+5757 TPISNPAVGSFVSLS

-5814 FPNFGQASPQ
+5814 FPSFGQASPQ

-5840 ISTFSP
+5840 VSTFSP
-5846 NGFSLVVL
+5846 NGFSIVVL

-5870 RNNPTYAQQT
+5870 RNNPSYAQQT
-5880 LPNDFQITIT
+5880 LPNDFQVSIT

-5909 KRSASFLYLTMSG
+5909 KRSTSFLYLTMSG

-5944 LGGYIVMNF
+5944 IGGYIVMNF

-5959 RALTLPPLQ
+5959 RALTLPPLP
-5968 TPTQITGSWTSSSLT
+5968 TPTQIIGSWTSSSLT
-5983 YSTIWSGPTG
+5983 YSTSWSGPTG

-6021 PMTTLKTNLFSI
+6021 PMTTLQTNLFSI

-6058 QPASM
+6058 QPATM
-6063 SATFNFSPQN
+6063 SATFSFSPKN
-6073 EASLSTYQ
+6073 EASLSNYQ
-6081 ISITPSQDIPTG
+6081 ISITPSQNIPVG

-6099 FDTSLYPSSLSSAT
+6099 FDTSLYPSSLSSAN
-6113 SQVSCLINGVAT
+6113 SQVACLLNGVAT
-6125 TCTVQNGVISI
+6125 TCTVQNGVVSI

-6141 QNANVPISIQL
+6141 LNANNPIQIQL
-6152 NNVMNPS
+6152 NNIMNPS

-6169 SYAGSIL
+6169 SYAGNIL

-6222 AITDQVFIFFPQ
+6222 AITDQVFIFFPS

-6244 SITPQH
+6244 AITPQH

-6264 LCTTYNDQKKIT
+6264 LCTTYNDQRKIS

-6309 NFVIQIFDPVNQ
+6309 NFVIQIYDPANNVV
-6321 IIKSQ
+6321 KSQ
-6326 TSGLISSQTTLSFY
+6326 TSGLISTLTTLSFY

-6368 IAVSYIITAIPY
+6368 IAVSYFVTAIPY
-6380 LKNFEFIPPVIE
+6380 LKNFEFIPPVIS

-6423 EATTANQFSDIQ
+6423 EATSTNQFSDIQ
-6435 DSPFNLIAKPY
+6435 DTPFNLIAKPY

-6460 AALLATSLPIQI
+6460 AALLATSLPIQV
-6472 ILNQPASKLLTI
+6472 ILNQPASKVLTI

-6492 QDQLLIFNPP
+6492 QDSLLVFNPP

-6555 NNPPVVRNYYIES
+6555 NNPPTVRNYYIES
-6568 MDRTYMY
+6568 MDRTYIY
-6575 LRISCDESVNVYSIL
+6575 LRISCDESVNVYSML
-6590 TLQGTLPPTTAEL
+6590 TLQGTLTPTTAEL

-6622 LKNSSYIAP
+6622 MRNSSYVAP

-6668 PVQSFS
+6668 PVQSFN
-6674 FLTLKKQNP
+6674 FTTLKKQNP
-6683 CAFSLR
+6683 CAFSIR

-6710 ANRFQITSKPS
+6710 ASRFQITSKPS
-6721 KFTITGVIET
+6721 KFTITEVIET
-6731 EVQDI
+6731 EVKDI
-6736 ISTVPM
+6736 IGTVPM

-6760 QTVNLLQNQFNLLQT
+6760 QTVNLLQNEFSLLQT
-6775 QLSAGF
+6775 QLSTGF
-6781 SSNVVDPA
+6781 STNVVDPT

-6803 QEFKYTPQ
+6803 QEFKYTPM
-6811 ILNYTEDSASFVI
+6811 IVNSTEDSASFIV

-6849 KYGLNSTNFLLPAT
+6849 KYGLNSTNFLLPKS
-6863 QYQRIPFIFSSSTP
+6863 QYQKIPFVFSSSTP

-6882 ITNKFTFSG
+6882 ITNKFEFSG
-6891 LLDHSDYVAYFVGEN
+6891 LLDHSDYVAYFIGEN
-6906 SQLVNPDLMSDSQI
+6906 SQLVNPDLMSDNQI

-6937 FRAQTVSA
+6937 FRAETVSA
-6945 NLLRTSKLL
+6945 NLLRISKQF

-6959 IILLVS
+6959 IIMIVS